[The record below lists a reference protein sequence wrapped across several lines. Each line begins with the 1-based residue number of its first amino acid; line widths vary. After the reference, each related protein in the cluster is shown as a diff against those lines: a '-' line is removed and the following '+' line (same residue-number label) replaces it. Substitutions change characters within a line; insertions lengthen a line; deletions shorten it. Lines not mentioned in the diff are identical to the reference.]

1 MGAGEGSQIKKR
13 NAAAFLPL
21 FGSFP
26 ASHLHHGS
34 IRRCYSTCQC
44 PGRLSPF
51 TLVSSQRQRGS
62 RRAPELGLG
71 QAAKAESS
79 RRTCRVDP
87 NCSEAMDSLPHSSCG
102 LCPACL
108 HFGVIWPRARR
119 HLANAFLDSPI
130 FLLGIY
136 TLFLSP
142 LCSDAFKPPFTH

>member
-51 TLVSSQRQRGS
+51 TPVSSQRQRGS

-71 QAAKAESS
+71 QAAKAGE
-79 RRTCRVDP
+79 VGGG
-87 NCSEAMDSLPHSSCG
+87 N
-102 LCPACL
+102 
-108 HFGVIWPRARR
+108 
-119 HLANAFLDSPI
+119 
-130 FLLGIY
+130 
-136 TLFLSP
+136 
-142 LCSDAFKPPFTH
+142 KPPLAPLPPALGLMCSRGFLCLDKWNRALKALQERPSKEPRGEVFCKVNGPFVRCIIVL